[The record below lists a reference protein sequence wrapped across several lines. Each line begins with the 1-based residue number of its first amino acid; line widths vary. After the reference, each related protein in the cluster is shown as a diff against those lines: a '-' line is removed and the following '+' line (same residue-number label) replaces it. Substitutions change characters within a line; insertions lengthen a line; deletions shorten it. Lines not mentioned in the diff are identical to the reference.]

1 MTLIRSVL
9 PDIVRYTNLEARRQ
23 IQRSEWLKSVWQE
36 TTETEILAF
45 LGIHLLCGAYKA
57 HYRDIK
63 EIFSE
68 RDGIPAVYCTMSLQ
82 RFACIRR
89 LIRFD
94 DRLRR
99 NPDDPFGP
107 VRDIWT
113 SIINEFRRVYKPS
126 STVTIDEQ
134 LVEFHGRVK
143 FRMYIP
149 SKPGKYGIKIIWLVD
164 NSNTFVL
171 NGLIYIGRQTLN
183 EEEYPGYSHSENVT
197 LKVVEPYFGTGI
209 NVTGDN
215 WFTSCKL
222 VNRLK
227 RESLSYVGTVK
238 HNRREIPASAKCKD
252 GRAMNSAKYYSSDD
266 MMLLS
271 YMDKKTKPVLLLS
284 SLHRL
289 ALQGEKKPE
298 VIEYYNA
305 TKSGVDN
312 MDHMVRFYSCK
323 RKTRRWS
330 YSFFMNLV
338 DIMAL
343 NAHILYNTDHPQQ
356 TRYEFLKNLAH
367 QLLIPMMQ
375 ERQIANPRLPR
386 SLSSK
391 MRLFIPGQSTTAGA
405 SSSSNS
411 TNTRKR
417 KRCGKCPTAADK
429 KTDIVCSLCG
439 EYLCL
444 AHRCIVCSQCINV

>member
-1 MTLIRSVL
+1 MPRERRRAAQVALDALYNSTHVSAEDHTEEDERSDASDYEIPEIAASNLEELSNMSDNDDEEEEDSDGDVLQANDREWRVIQEQSRTGPGRQSAQNILRHRPGFIDGLHPSNEKESFMTFIRSVL

-23 IQRSEWLKSVWQE
+23 IQRSEWLKPVWQE

-126 STVTIDEQ
+126 STVTIDEK

-149 SKPGKYGIKIIWLVD
+149 SKPGKYGIKMIWLVD

-171 NGLIYIGRQTLN
+171 NGLVYIGRQTLN
-183 EEEYPGYSHSENVT
+183 EEE
-197 LKVVEPYFGTGI
+197 
-209 NVTGDN
+209 
-215 WFTSCKL
+215 
-222 VNRLK
+222 
-227 RESLSYVGTVK
+227 
-238 HNRREIPASAKCKD
+238 
-252 GRAMNSAKYYSSDD
+252 
-266 MMLLS
+266 
-271 YMDKKTKPVLLLS
+271 
-284 SLHRL
+284 
-289 ALQGEKKPE
+289 
-298 VIEYYNA
+298 
-305 TKSGVDN
+305 
-312 MDHMVRFYSCK
+312 
-323 RKTRRWS
+323 
-330 YSFFMNLV
+330 
-338 DIMAL
+338 
-343 NAHILYNTDHPQQ
+343 
-356 TRYEFLKNLAH
+356 
-367 QLLIPMMQ
+367 
-375 ERQIANPRLPR
+375 
-386 SLSSK
+386 
-391 MRLFIPGQSTTAGA
+391 
-405 SSSSNS
+405 
-411 TNTRKR
+411 
-417 KRCGKCPTAADK
+417 
-429 KTDIVCSLCG
+429 
-439 EYLCL
+439 
-444 AHRCIVCSQCINV
+444 